1 MCTQTPA
8 TPPERLWFGRLR
20 QGGPIQKKPHE
31 TLRFVGLLELTSRW
45 SVQTFA
51 RAVVIAARRA
61 LAVGVMHLAVTGR
74 ALAVGIVHLAVAGRA
89 LTVGF
94 VHLAV
99 LGAALVVAAVHL
111 TIWAVAALVVAHV
124 LTVLPA
130 VAAHVLTV
138 LSVVAVHVLA
148 VLPAVAAHVLT
159 LGLAALVLPLLL
171 LIRGFVGCVS
181 RQRGGQ
187 AVEQDGRRSSQGHM
201 LPGEIACVHG
211 FSLGK
216 AVSQLRICLSLK
228 GRKRGA

>member
-1 MCTQTPA
+1 LCTQTPA

-124 LTVLPA
+124 LTVL
-130 VAAHVLTV
+130 
-138 LSVVAVHVLA
+138 SVVAVHVLA

-171 LIRGFVGCVS
+171 LIRGFVGCIS